1 MTVELYPPQAA
12 ATAPASDGAI
22 DLGLLDGFELRQDGR
37 IVRLPLSAQRLV
49 AFLALHARPLR
60 RLYVA
65 GTLWLDSSQDSANA
79 NLRTALWRL
88 RRPGCM
94 LVDATPSELALA
106 NGISVDLRDA
116 HQRAQRVLSHDA
128 HPHDVG
134 ELAEAGD
141 LLPDWYDDW
150 LIIERERFRQ
160 LRLHALETL
169 ADDLAASG
177 RFAAATDAALA
188 ALSGEPLRESAHRT
202 LIRLHLAEGNA
213 AEALRQYR
221 VYCSLLRA
229 ALNLDP
235 SPSMQA
241 LVRGVASPA
250 NGNASL

>member
-1 MTVELYPPQAA
+1 MTVELYPPQVA
-12 ATAPASDGAI
+12 ATAEPADGAI
-22 DLGLLDGFELRQDGR
+22 SLGLLDGFELRQDGR

-79 NLRTALWRL
+79 NLRTTLWRL
-88 RRPGCM
+88 RRPGCL
-94 LVDATPSELALA
+94 LVDATPTELSLA
-106 NGISVDLRDA
+106 DGIAVDLHEA
-116 HQRAQRVLSHDA
+116 AQRAQRVLSHDA
-128 HPHDVG
+128 HPYDLG
-134 ELAEAGD
+134 ELAEARD

-177 RFAAATDAALA
+177 SFAAAADAALA

-213 AEALRQYR
+213 AEAMRQYR

-235 SPSMQA
+235 SPTMQA
-241 LVRGVASPA
+241 LVRGVALQTD
-250 NGNASL
+250 GNRSL